1 MTTSISN
8 SGLGADDLLFYQEQR
23 GGNNII
29 MSGGYSVDSFLLKQ
43 GLSPMQTFGALEGG
57 QSGGKQSDGNKPSS
71 IFENLAVPAGLFFS
85 NQKPTQDNYGNKT
98 QKCMDHKMLP
108 DNIFDEFIKMIE
120 IDKHKKRQ
128 RKTRRQ
134 EDIPNKRT
142 RKQRDK

>member
-8 SGLGADDLLFYQEQR
+8 SGLGPDDLLFYEEQR

-43 GLSPMQTFGALEGG
+43 GLSPMQTFGSLEGSQLG
-57 QSGGKQSDGNKPSS
+57 GGKQVSS

-98 QKCMDHKMLP
+98 KYMDHKMLP

>member
-85 NQKPTQDNYGNKT
+85 NQKPTQDNYGPQNVT
-98 QKCMDHKMLP
+98 
-108 DNIFDEFIKMIE
+108 
-120 IDKHKKRQ
+120 
-128 RKTRRQ
+128 
-134 EDIPNKRT
+134 
-142 RKQRDK
+142 